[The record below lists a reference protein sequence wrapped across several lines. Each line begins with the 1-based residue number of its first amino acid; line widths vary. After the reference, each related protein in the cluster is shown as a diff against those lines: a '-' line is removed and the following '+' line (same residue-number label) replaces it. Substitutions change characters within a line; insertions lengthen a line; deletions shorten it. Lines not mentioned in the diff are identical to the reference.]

1 MIYTRNWSF
10 AWYGREI
17 WCKNDSEKSPVPAC
31 SVHVGLMHASRE
43 SASVIRQWRG
53 ERVVCRTVAL
63 WFTCVGVGEN
73 YCINLHFPLENF

>member
-1 MIYTRNWSF
+1 MEGKYGVKVTLKNSGTRLFS
-10 AWYGREI
+10 
-17 WCKNDSEKSPVPAC
+17 AC
-31 SVHVGLMHASRE
+31 RFDARIAGV
-43 SASVIRQWRG
+43 SVIRQWRG